1 MRERCLPESDRH
13 KASYLDKGM
22 NRIHGYGMDRAQLP
36 LNALRAFEA
45 ATRHLNFTRAADE
58 LCVSQ
63 GAVSHQV
70 AKLEARLGVALFRR
84 LPRGLAL
91 TDEGQALIP
100 VVADAFDRMGAT
112 LDRYAGGRLR
122 EVLTIGVVGTFA
134 TGWLLGRLTD
144 FGRALPHID
153 LRVMTNNNRVDLAGE
168 GLDLAIRYGDGA
180 WHGTHAEPLMAA
192 PLTPLC
198 APALAARLTEP
209 GALACETLLRSYRA
223 DEWPRWFEAA
233 GLACPKLTGPVFDS
247 SALMAAAAMSGLGIA
262 LAPAAM
268 FARELAAER
277 LARPFGIEAGN
288 GRYWLTRLNSRS
300 ETPAM
305 RDFRDWLRGEIA
317 SLKEGG

>member
-1 MRERCLPESDRH
+1 
-13 KASYLDKGM
+13 
-22 NRIHGYGMDRAQLP
+22 MDRAQLP

-45 ATRHLNFTRAADE
+45 AARHLNFTRAADE

-70 AKLEARLGVALFRR
+70 AKLEARLGVSLFRR

-134 TGWLLGRLTD
+134 TGWLLGRLAD
-144 FGRALPHID
+144 FERALPHID

-198 APALAARLTEP
+198 TPALAERLTEP
-209 GALACETLLRSYRA
+209 AALARETLLRSYRA

-233 GLACPKLTGPVFDS
+233 GLPCPKLTGPVFDS
-247 SALMAAAAMSGLGIA
+247 SALMAGAAMSGLGIA
-262 LAPAAM
+262 LAPPAM
-268 FARELAAER
+268 FVRELAAER
-277 LARPFGIEAGN
+277 LARPFDIEVEI
-288 GRYWLTRLNSRS
+288 GRYWLTRLNSRP

-305 RDFRDWLRGEIA
+305 RAFRDWLRDEVVG
-317 SLKEGG
+317 